1 MLTDSTSSS
10 WRFWPECHS
19 QPAAWAVTALC
30 SPALSP
36 AVLPV
41 CNVTVTMLKSA
52 LDLPFCVVPAGNTL
66 LWLIK
71 EAELHTEDML
81 LLYAWL

>member
-1 MLTDSTSSS
+1 M
-10 WRFWPECHS
+10 
-19 QPAAWAVTALC
+19 
-30 SPALSP
+30 
-36 AVLPV
+36 LPV